1 MKGEKYK
8 EWLPKRLPNKMV
20 IQTILYKSYSYMVKK
35 EIGMRVFFILWLVS
49 AQVLRQL
56 MEQYARVS
64 SFATSDPMF

>member
-35 EIGMRVFFILWLVS
+35 EIGMRVFFHTLASFCTGIEAVNG
-49 AQVLRQL
+49 AVR
-56 MEQYARVS
+56 ARE
-64 SFATSDPMF
+64 